1 MPNEKKYPSLNEF
14 LESYFEL
21 KNDDP
26 VRDGLNI
33 KGCKKEILED
43 SIQAFVNPETK
54 RGIDPRVPKI
64 FQDYVWAKTT
74 ETPEAQE
81 FANMVESVVIL
92 DIYANGRD
100 FYKDFVYDRLVNGF
114 KDKAADICEVFLQ
127 LVKNG
132 KIKKFETEYKLLSL
146 LKQTKLLGGGY
157 INIRHDNK
165 CYYYVDYSE
174 VASNFSPT
182 LYLDLLRTTAIQR
195 DSNEKDLAEYI
206 GWLES
211 EAFQPTNP
219 KVYNFFFETV
229 NDAGLM
235 KSMVD
240 EIFEMIKEHED
251 RIDDRVLTEFDKD
264 FPNIKKLKQIQ
275 PAYLIFA
282 AEKFIELCER
292 LEKRF
297 GVEMLP
303 DGARENLARLKAKYS
318 SKTWGSNLENMQLG
332 TYIRNCADSA
342 EQQLGRQQTEINSLT
357 ADNESLKTRV
367 TDLEAQVQGLT
378 TENASLNQQVAIL
391 NAVRDLLSSASERA
405 DGSAFRR
412 GHDLA
417 DMIAQ
422 MKQKLEEPIKK

>member
-1 MPNEKKYPSLNEF
+1 MPDEKKYPSLNEF

-21 KNDDP
+21 KNDDV
-26 VRDGLNI
+26 VRVGLNI

-43 SIQAFVNPETK
+43 SIHEFFNPETK

-81 FANMVESVVIL
+81 FANMVKSVVIW

-132 KIKKFETEYKLLSL
+132 KIRKLSVRYKLLSL
-146 LKQTKLLGGGY
+146 IKKTELFGTGHAEWSDMHQTVEYHVGSLRTQAL
-157 INIRHDNK
+157 
-165 CYYYVDYSE
+165 
-174 VASNFSPT
+174 A
-182 LYLDLLRTTAIQR
+182 LDLLRTTAI
-195 DSNEKDLAEYI
+195 DSESNEQDLANYLGFLEYSASGFRGDWAI
-206 GWLES
+206 
-211 EAFQPTNP
+211 TD
-219 KVYNFFFETV
+219 FFRNDM
-229 NDAGLM
+229 NDAELM

-275 PAYLIFA
+275 PAYLVFA
-282 AEKFIELCER
+282 AEKFIELCEG

-303 DGARENLARLKAKYS
+303 DGARENLARLQAKYS

-342 EQQLGRQQTEINSLT
+342 EQQLGRQQAEINSLT
-357 ADNESLKTRV
+357 ADNEQLKTRIA
-367 TDLEAQVQGLT
+367 DLETQVQGLT
-378 TENASLNQQVAIL
+378 TENESLTQQVAIL

-417 DMIAQ
+417 GLITQ
-422 MKQKLEEPIKK
+422 MKEKVESIKK